1 VLRRAVILVFAALA
15 GLVLTACQLDVDVEL
30 RVGPAGTGEVVV
42 TATADADVVSR
53 APGLAEDLRF
63 DDAVAAGWTVEGPVP
78 TETGGLTVTLRHPV
92 SSAAEATTLLNSL
105 GAPFSG
111 VTLTR
116 TAAADDEQD
125 VTVSLTGQ
133 LQLAGGFEAFADSE
147 LLAAVGG
154 LPFEDDLT
162 TAGASPAESMSVRLR
177 ADLPGE
183 VVETTGSPE
192 DGMLR
197 WDAPLDGS
205 ALDLTTRTV
214 QSPSGGGSWARPLS
228 WIALV
233 ALVAWAITATAGIV
247 YVARARRARAA
258 RGRTALR

>member
-1 VLRRAVILVFAALA
+1 
-15 GLVLTACQLDVDVEL
+15 
-30 RVGPAGTGEVVV
+30 
-42 TATADADVVSR
+42 
-53 APGLAEDLRF
+53 
-63 DDAVAAGWTVEGPVP
+63 
-78 TETGGLTVTLRHPV
+78 
-92 SSAAEATTLLNSL
+92 
-105 GAPFSG
+105 
-111 VTLTR
+111 
-116 TAAADDEQD
+116 
-125 VTVSLTGQ
+125 
-133 LQLAGGFEAFADSE
+133 
-147 LLAAVGG
+147 
-154 LPFEDDLT
+154 
-162 TAGASPAESMSVRLR
+162 MSVRLR

-205 ALDLTTRTV
+205 ALDLTTRTE
-214 QSPSGGGSWARPLS
+214 QSSSGGGSWARPLS

>member
-30 RVGPAGTGEVVV
+30 RVGPDGTGEVVV
-42 TATADADVVSR
+42 TATADAEVVSR

-228 WIALV
+228 WLALV